1 MKSNFNNVP
10 VREDLQ
16 PRPMQEKK
24 ERPVMKNSLFT
35 AIGLVLLGLLTLL
48 EPGCT
53 TKFPSI
59 TTMSPLSSSNCY
71 PYILQTFNS
80 SSDLSNISNG
90 GQTFGTG
97 PVTGVNSG
105 VTVVYSLSPLYATQ
119 GNMSLDVDI
128 LSAPMTNG
136 TVENW
141 DDKIFFYNTK
151 NIPGMSWNDYSM
163 LIADVYID
171 ASVIQGAGYQQLQ
184 LWADSSATNNYYQ
197 PICLPKN
204 QPNITAGQQALTW
217 VIDFTAG
224 KITPGSQLSD
234 IYFILNANTTNG
246 TGNIYIDDMRLAY
259 KVCPTPTQ

>member
-10 VREDLQ
+10 TRGDLQ
-16 PRPMQEKK
+16 PRPGQAKG
-24 ERPVMKNSLFT
+24 RAAVKNLILT
-35 AIGLVLLGLLTLL
+35 AISLALLEFLALLT
-48 EPGCT
+48 PGCT

-59 TTMSPLSSSNCY
+59 TTMSPCY
-71 PYILQTFNS
+71 PYILQTFNNY
-80 SSDLSNISNG
+80 SDLSNISNG

-119 GNMSLDVDI
+119 GNLSLDADI

-136 TVENW
+136 MVENW
-141 DDKIFFYNTK
+141 NDKIFFYNTK
-151 NIPGMSWNDYSM
+151 NIPGASWNDYSM
-163 LIADVYID
+163 LISDVYID

-184 LWADSSATNNYYQ
+184 LWADSPASNNYYQ

-204 QPNITAGQQALTW
+204 QPNIASGQQALTW

-224 KITPGSQLSD
+224 KIPPGSQLSD

-259 KVCPTPTQ
+259 KVCPTPTP